1 MTPVPLRFPDLTL
14 QSAVQVAPGQI
25 SCDLGGE
32 AAILNLNT
40 GMYYALN
47 PVGARIWT
55 LVSNTVTVAAV
66 RDTVVSEYR
75 VGCEECER
83 DVFEIL
89 RQLADAGLIEIH
101 AA

>member
-1 MTPVPLRFPDLTL
+1 VTSPRCRFPEITL
-14 QSAVQVAPGQI
+14 ESTVQASPGHI

-55 LVSNTVTVAAV
+55 LASRQSTAAFL
-66 RDTVVSEYR
+66 RDSVVSEYR
-75 VGCEECER
+75 VSPEECER
-83 DVFEIL
+83 DLFEL
-89 RQLADAGLIEIH
+89 LQQFADAGLIDIH
-101 AA
+101 VS